1 MKASHPPLVPAKA
14 GTQFFGREKK
24 LDSRFRGNERSWL
37 AGLSVI
43 SAILFAA
50 VPARAD
56 VNEIKLGKQYGLPYI
71 QLIVMEDQKLI
82 EKHAKLQGLGDIKV
96 EWATLGGPAQINDGI
111 ISGAIDVGA
120 VGLPNL
126 ITLWEKTRSNVQ
138 VRAIAGLNFM
148 PLILLTRDP
157 KIKSLKD
164 YGEKDRI
171 ALPSVK
177 ISMQAILLEMAAAK
191 EFGQTNYEKLDPLTV
206 SMGHPDAFAAL
217 NSGTEVQSH
226 FSSLPFQNRQL
237 KMPGYH
243 QVVSSY
249 DIIGPH
255 SVSAISMTTKF
266 HDGNPKMV
274 AALLGA
280 MKEATAW
287 INSDRQAAAETYLRV
302 TKDKMPLDEF
312 VAMLNDPNIVITI
325 EPKGADK
332 ISEFLAKVGRIKA
345 KPDNWKD
352 YYFGDVDKLKE

>member
-1 MKASHPPLVPAKA
+1 MIRILAAALFVALAHP
-14 GTQFFGREKK
+14 
-24 LDSRFRGNERSWL
+24 
-37 AGLSVI
+37 
-43 SAILFAA
+43 AA
-50 VPARAD
+50 AE
-56 VNEIKLGKQYGLPYI
+56 VNEIKIGKQYGLPYI
-71 QLIVMEDQKLI
+71 QFVIMEDQGLL
-82 EKHAKLQGLGDIKV
+82 EKHAKLQGLSDLKV
-96 EWATLGGPAQINDGI
+96 TWATLGGPAQLNDGI
-111 ISGAIDVGA
+111 ISGAIDVAG

-126 ITLWEKTRSNVQ
+126 ITMWEKTRTNVK

-157 KIKSLKD
+157 KIKALKD

-171 ALPSVK
+171 AVPSVK

-191 EFGQTNYEKLDPLTV
+191 EFGEANYEKLDPLTV

-217 NSGTEVQSH
+217 NSGTEVQNH
-226 FSSLPFQNRQL
+226 FSSAPFQNRQL

-266 HDGNPKMV
+266 HDENPKTV

-287 INSDRQAAAETYLRV
+287 IKGDKRAAAEAYLRI
-302 TKDKMPLDEF
+302 TKDRMPVEELM
-312 VAMLNDPNIVITI
+312 AMLNDPNIVITI
-325 EPKGADK
+325 VPKGADK
-332 ISEFLAKVGRIKA
+332 ISEFLHKVGRVKV
-345 KPDNWKD
+345 KPDRWQE
-352 YYFGDVDKLKE
+352 YYFGDVEKLTD

>member
-1 MKASHPPLVPAKA
+1 MKSSAA
-14 GTQFFGREKK
+14 
-24 LDSRFRGNERSWL
+24 L
-37 AGLSVI
+37 ALTV
-43 SAILFAA
+43 LLAA
-50 VPARAD
+50 LTPARAETN
-56 VNEIKLGKQYGLPYI
+56 VIKIGKQYGLPYI
-71 QLIVMEDQKLI
+71 QFVIMEDGKLI

-111 ISGAIDVGA
+111 ISGAIDIAA

-126 ITLWEKTRSNVQ
+126 ITMWEKTRTNVK

-148 PLILLTRDP
+148 PLILVTRDP
-157 KIKSLKD
+157 KIKTLKD

-191 EFGQTNYEKLDPLTV
+191 EFGQANYEKLDPLTV

-217 NSGTEVQSH
+217 NSGHGEVASH
-226 FSSLPFQNRQL
+226 FSSAPFQNRQL

-255 SVSAISMTTKF
+255 SVSCISMTTKF
-266 HDGNPKMV
+266 HDGNPKVV
-274 AALLGA
+274 AAILGA

-287 INSDRQAAAETYLRV
+287 IKSDKKAAAEAYLRV
-302 TKDKMPLDEF
+302 TKDKMPVEEMI
-312 VAMLNDPNIVITI
+312 AILNDPTMVITI
-325 EPKGADK
+325 VPKGADK

-352 YYFGDVDKLKE
+352 YYFGDVDKLAD

>member
-1 MKASHPPLVPAKA
+1 MSRYCASIFMA
-14 GTQFFGREKK
+14 
-24 LDSRFRGNERSWL
+24 
-37 AGLSVI
+37 
-43 SAILFAA
+43 AA
-50 VPARAD
+50 VLATFASPAGAE
-56 VNEIKLGKQYGLPYI
+56 VNELKIGKQYGLPYI
-71 QLIVMEDQKLI
+71 QFVIMEDGKLI
-82 EKHAKLQGLGDIKV
+82 EKHAKQQGLGDIKV
-96 EWATLGGPAQINDGI
+96 DWATLGGPAQLNDGI
-111 ISGAIDVGA
+111 ISGAIDIAG

-126 ITLWEKTRSNVQ
+126 ITMWEKTRTNVK

-148 PLILLTRDP
+148 PLILLTRDS
-157 KIKSLKD
+157 KIKTLKD
-164 YGEKDRI
+164 YSEKDRI
-171 ALPSVK
+171 AVPSGK

-191 EFGQTNYEKLDPLTV
+191 EFGEASYEKLDPLTV

-226 FSSLPFQNRQL
+226 FSSAPFQYRQL
-237 KMPGYH
+237 NMPGYH

-266 HDGNPKMV
+266 HDGNPKLV

-280 MKEATAW
+280 MKEATVW
-287 INSDRQAAAETYLRV
+287 IKSDRQAPAEAYLRV
-302 TKDKMPLDEF
+302 TKDKMPAEELA
-312 VAMLNDPNIVITI
+312 AMLNDPNIVITI

-352 YYFGDVDKLKE
+352 YYFGDVEKLKN

>member
-1 MKASHPPLVPAKA
+1 MSRYCASIFMA
-14 GTQFFGREKK
+14 
-24 LDSRFRGNERSWL
+24 
-37 AGLSVI
+37 
-43 SAILFAA
+43 AA
-50 VPARAD
+50 VLATFASPAGAE
-56 VNEIKLGKQYGLPYI
+56 VNELKIGKQYGLPYI
-71 QLIVMEDQKLI
+71 QFVIMEDGKLI
-82 EKHAKLQGLGDIKV
+82 EKHAKQQGLGDIKV
-96 EWATLGGPAQINDGI
+96 DWATLGGPAQLNDGI
-111 ISGAIDVGA
+111 ISGAIDIAG

-126 ITLWEKTRSNVQ
+126 ITMWEKTRANVK

-157 KIKSLKD
+157 RIKTLND
-164 YGEKDRI
+164 YSANDRI
-171 ALPSVK
+171 AVPSVK

-191 EFGQTNYEKLDPLTV
+191 EFGEASYEKLDPLTV

-226 FSSLPFQNRQL
+226 FSSAPFQYRQL

-266 HDGNPKMV
+266 HDGNPKLV

-287 INSDRQAAAETYLRV
+287 IKSDKTAAAEAYLRV
-302 TKDKMPLDEF
+302 TKDKMPAEELA
-312 VAMLNDPNIVITI
+312 AMLNDPNIVITI

-332 ISEFLAKVGRIKA
+332 ISDFLAQVGRIKA

-352 YYFGDVDKLKE
+352 YYFGDVEKLKD

>member
-1 MKASHPPLVPAKA
+1 MTRSFACVAVLVAMAAPA
-14 GTQFFGREKK
+14 
-24 LDSRFRGNERSWL
+24 
-37 AGLSVI
+37 
-43 SAILFAA
+43 AA
-50 VPARAD
+50 E
-56 VNEIKLGKQYGLPYI
+56 VNEIKIGKQYGLPYI
-71 QLIVMEDQKLI
+71 QFVIMEDGKLI

-96 EWATLGGPAQINDGI
+96 EWTTLGGPAQINDGI

-126 ITLWEKTRSNVQ
+126 ITMWEKTRTNVK

-157 KIKSLKD
+157 KIKTLMD
-164 YGEKDRI
+164 YGETDRI
-171 ALPSVK
+171 AVPSVK

-191 EFGQTNYEKLDPLTV
+191 EFGHANYEKLDPLTV

-217 NSGTEVQSH
+217 NSGGGEVASH
-226 FSSLPFQNRQL
+226 FSSAPFQNRQL

-243 QVVSSY
+243 RVISSY

-274 AALLGA
+274 AALLDA

-287 INSDRQAAAETYLRV
+287 IKSDKKAAAAAYLRI
-302 TKDKMPLDEF
+302 TNDKMPVEEMM
-312 VAMLNDPNIVITI
+312 AILNDPTMVITI
-325 EPKGADK
+325 RPKGADK

-352 YYFGDVDKLKE
+352 YYFGDVDKLEDN

>member
-1 MKASHPPLVPAKA
+1 MTLLRSALVATLLLPA
-14 GTQFFGREKK
+14 
-24 LDSRFRGNERSWL
+24 L
-37 AGLSVI
+37 AAPS
-43 SAILFAA
+43 SAEVDTLKI
-50 VPARAD
+50 
-56 VNEIKLGKQYGLPYI
+56 GKQYGLPYI
-71 QLIVMEDQKLI
+71 QFVIMEDQKLI
-82 EKHAKLQGLGDIKV
+82 EKHAKLKGLGDIKV

-126 ITLWEKTRSNVQ
+126 ITMWEKTRTNVK

-148 PLILLTRDP
+148 PLILVTHNPSIRTLRDF
-157 KIKSLKD
+157 
-164 YGEKDRI
+164 GEKDRI

-191 EFGQTNYEKLDPLTV
+191 EFGDANYEKLDPLTV
-206 SMGHPDAFAAL
+206 SMGHPDAFAAV
-217 NSGTEVQSH
+217 NSGTEVTSH
-226 FSSLPFQNRQL
+226 FSSAPFQNRQL

-255 SVSAISMTTKF
+255 SVSCISMTTKF
-266 HDGNPKMV
+266 HDENPKMV

-287 INSDRQAAAETYLRV
+287 IKADRRAAAEAYLRV
-302 TKDKMPLDEF
+302 TKDKMPVDEMI
-312 VAMLNDPNIVITI
+312 AILNDPTMVITI
-325 EPKGADK
+325 VPKGADK

-345 KPDNWKD
+345 KPDRWED
-352 YYFGDVDKLKE
+352 YYFGDVDKLTD

>member
-1 MKASHPPLVPAKA
+1 VL
-14 GTQFFGREKK
+14 
-24 LDSRFRGNERSWL
+24 LL
-37 AGLSVI
+37 AAL
-43 SAILFAA
+43 
-50 VPARAD
+50 PARAD
-56 VNEIKLGKQYGLPYI
+56 VDEIRIGKQYGLPYI
-71 QLIVMEDQKLI
+71 QFVIMEDQGLI
-82 EKHAKLQGLGDIKV
+82 EKHARAQGLGDLKV
-96 EWATLGGPAQINDGI
+96 QWTTLGGPAQINDGL

-148 PLILLTRDP
+148 PLLLVTRDP
-157 KIKSLKD
+157 RIKTLKD
-164 YGEKDRI
+164 FGEKDRI

-177 ISMQAILLEMAAAK
+177 ISMQAILLEMAAAQ
-191 EFGQTNYEKLDPLTV
+191 EFGAANYEKLDPLTV

-226 FSSLPFQNRQL
+226 FSSAPFQYRQL
-237 KMPGYH
+237 KTPGYH
-243 QVVSSY
+243 QVISSY

-266 HDGNPKMV
+266 HDGNPRLV

-287 INSDRQAAAETYLRV
+287 IKSDKRAAAEAYLRV
-302 TKDKMPLDEF
+302 TRDKMPPEELA
-312 VAMLNDPNIVITI
+312 AMLNDPNIVITI

-345 KPDNWKD
+345 KPESWKD
-352 YYFGDVDKLKE
+352 YYFGDVDKLRDN

>member
-1 MKASHPPLVPAKA
+1 MTLLRSALVATLLLPA
-14 GTQFFGREKK
+14 
-24 LDSRFRGNERSWL
+24 L
-37 AGLSVI
+37 AAPS
-43 SAILFAA
+43 SAEVDTLKI
-50 VPARAD
+50 
-56 VNEIKLGKQYGLPYI
+56 GKQYGLPYI
-71 QLIVMEDQKLI
+71 QFVIMENGKLI

-126 ITLWEKTRSNVQ
+126 ITMWEKTRTNVK

-148 PLILLTRDP
+148 PLILVTHNPSIRTLRDF
-157 KIKSLKD
+157 
-164 YGEKDRI
+164 GEKDRI

-191 EFGQTNYEKLDPLTV
+191 EFGDANYEKLDPLTV
-206 SMGHPDAFAAL
+206 SMGHPDAFAAV
-217 NSGTEVQSH
+217 NSGTEVTSH
-226 FSSLPFQNRQL
+226 FSSAPFQNRQL

-255 SVSAISMTTKF
+255 SVSCISMTTKF
-266 HDGNPKMV
+266 HDENPKMV

-287 INSDRQAAAETYLRV
+287 IKADRRAAAEAYLRV
-302 TKDKMPLDEF
+302 TKDKMPVEEMI
-312 VAMLNDPNIVITI
+312 AILNDPTMVITI
-325 EPKGADK
+325 VPKGADK

-345 KPDNWKD
+345 KPDRWED
-352 YYFGDVDKLKE
+352 YYFGDVDKLTD

>member
-1 MKASHPPLVPAKA
+1 MRL
-14 GTQFFGREKK
+14 RE
-24 LDSRFRGNERSWL
+24 LIL
-37 AGLSVI
+37 AGL
-43 SAILFAA
+43 AMAA
-50 VPARAD
+50 LAAPAVAE
-56 VNEIKLGKQYGLPYI
+56 VNELKIGKQYGLPYI
-71 QLIVMEDQKLI
+71 QFIIMEDQGLI
-82 EKHAKLQGLGDIKV
+82 EKHAKLQGLSDFKV
-96 EWATLGGPAQINDGI
+96 NWATLGGPAQINDGI

-126 ITLWEKTRSNVQ
+126 ITMWEKTRTNVK

-148 PLILLTRDP
+148 PLILLTRDAR
-157 KIKSLKD
+157 IKTLKD

-171 ALPSVK
+171 AVPSVK

-191 EFGQTNYEKLDPLTV
+191 EFGQSNYEKLDPLTV

-217 NSGTEVQSH
+217 NAGTEVQSH
-226 FSSLPFQNRQL
+226 FSSAPFQNRQL
-237 KMPGYH
+237 KMPGYT

-255 SVSAISMTTKF
+255 SVSCISMTTKF
-266 HDGNPKMV
+266 HDENPKAV

-287 INSDRQAAAETYLRV
+287 IKADKNKAAEAYLRV
-302 TKDKMPLDEF
+302 TKDKMPTEEL

-332 ISEFLAKVGRIKA
+332 ISDFLAKVGRIKA

-352 YYFGDVDKLKE
+352 YYFGDVDKLKDN

>member
-1 MKASHPPLVPAKA
+1 MTLLRSALVATLLLPA
-14 GTQFFGREKK
+14 
-24 LDSRFRGNERSWL
+24 L
-37 AGLSVI
+37 AAPS
-43 SAILFAA
+43 SAEVDTLKI
-50 VPARAD
+50 
-56 VNEIKLGKQYGLPYI
+56 GKQYGLPYI
-71 QLIVMEDQKLI
+71 QFVIMENGKLI

-126 ITLWEKTRSNVQ
+126 ITMWEKTRTNVK

-148 PLILLTRDP
+148 PLILVTHNPNIKTLRDF
-157 KIKSLKD
+157 
-164 YGEKDRI
+164 GEKDRI

-191 EFGQTNYEKLDPLTV
+191 EFGDANYEKLDPLTV
-206 SMGHPDAFAAL
+206 SMGHPDAFAAV
-217 NSGTEVQSH
+217 NSGTEVTSH
-226 FSSLPFQNRQL
+226 FSSAPFQNRQL

-255 SVSAISMTTKF
+255 SVSCISMTTRF
-266 HDGNPKMV
+266 HDENPKMV

-287 INSDRQAAAETYLRV
+287 IKADRRAAAEAYLRV
-302 TKDKMPLDEF
+302 TKDKMPVEEMI
-312 VAMLNDPNIVITI
+312 AILNDPTMVITI
-325 EPKGADK
+325 VPKGADK

-345 KPDNWKD
+345 KPDRWED
-352 YYFGDVDKLKE
+352 YYFGDVDKLTD